1 MTREEIAKSL
11 KPLEWRVWD
20 DYGCRFAQPTKAHE
34 AMIMA
39 IPDGRM
45 LVRINR
51 YGEIIAE
58 VLTTFNTLQ
67 EAKDFVREWQIDRFC
82 SYFKVND

>member
-1 MTREEIAKSL
+1 
-11 KPLEWRVWD
+11 
-20 DYGCRFAQPTKAHE
+20 
-34 AMIMA
+34 MIMA
-39 IPDGRM
+39 IYDGRM

>member
-1 MTREEIAKSL
+1 MTREEISKSL
-11 KPLEWRVWD
+11 KSLEWRVWD
-20 DYGCRFAQPTKAHE
+20 DYGCRFANPTKAHE

-39 IPDGRM
+39 IYDGRM

-67 EAKDFVREWQIDRFC
+67 EAKDFVREWQIDYFC
-82 SYFKVND
+82 SRFKTND

>member
-1 MTREEIAKSL
+1 
-11 KPLEWRVWD
+11 
-20 DYGCRFAQPTKAHE
+20 
-34 AMIMA
+34 MIMA

>member
-1 MTREEIAKSL
+1 MTRNDIAKSL
-11 KPLEWRVWD
+11 KPIEWRVWD

-67 EAKDFVREWQIDRFC
+67 EAKDFVREWQISRFC
-82 SYFKVND
+82 SYLQMND

>member
-20 DYGCRFAQPTKAHE
+20 DYGCRFAQPTKTHE

-67 EAKDFVREWQIDRFC
+67 EAKDFVREWQISRFC
-82 SYFKVND
+82 SYLQMKD

>member
-20 DYGCRFAQPTKAHE
+20 DYGCRFAQPTKAYE

-51 YGEIIAE
+51 YGEVIAE
-58 VLTTFNTLQ
+58 VLTAFNTLQ
-67 EAKDFVREWQIDRFC
+67 EAKDFVREWQIDSFL
-82 SYFKVND
+82 SHFKMND

>member
-1 MTREEIAKSL
+1 
-11 KPLEWRVWD
+11 
-20 DYGCRFAQPTKAHE
+20 
-34 AMIMA
+34 MIMA

-58 VLTTFNTLQ
+58 VLTAFNTLQ
-67 EAKDFVREWQIDRFC
+67 EAKDFVREWQIDRFF
-82 SYFKVND
+82 SHFKMND

>member
-67 EAKDFVREWQIDRFC
+67 EAKDFVREWQISRFC
-82 SYFKVND
+82 SYLQMND

>member
-11 KPLEWRVWD
+11 KPIEWYVWD
-20 DYGCRFAQPTKAHE
+20 DCGCQFSNPTKSHE

-39 IPDGRM
+39 MHNGRM
-45 LVRINR
+45 LVRINK
-51 YGEIIAE
+51 YIGVGAE

-67 EAKDFVREWQIDRFC
+67 EAMDFVREWLVDHFC
-82 SYFKVND
+82 SYFQIND

>member
-11 KPLEWRVWD
+11 KTIQWRVWD

-39 IPDGRM
+39 MHDGRM

-51 YGEIIAE
+51 YGEVIAE

-67 EAKDFVREWQIDRFC
+67 EAKDFVREWQISEMC
-82 SYFKVND
+82 NYFEIEL